1 MCEAASRAVCGCGET
16 HLGGRSPGRV
26 KGGLNAGFMW
36 GSSLVV
42 NPLVGDPGYGVLLM
56 YGNASYIRCC
66 NVAVNPLVGDV
77 VGVTVVLDCCGVAAR
92 LGALE
97 PEVKLQDVRLG
108 AAVLSDGWR
117 RLSLGFNYH

>member
-1 MCEAASRAVCGCGET
+1 MA
-16 HLGGRSPGRV
+16 
-26 KGGLNAGFMW
+26 F
-36 GSSLVV
+36 SSCTEW
-42 NPLVGDPGYGVLLM
+42 
-56 YGNASYIRCC
+56 ASYTRCC
-66 NVAVNPLVGDV
+66 NVAVCPLVGDV
-77 VGVTVVLDCCGVAAR
+77 VGVTEVLDCCGVAAR